1 MIGKY
6 PQELIRRSKATGKT
20 ERWLLK
26 EDVLGLIDESVDW
39 YKTSIKSMGI
49 GEARRFCVDF
59 KKHLEELKARIKG

>member
-26 EDVLGLIDESVDW
+26 EDVLGLIDFQLE
-39 YKTSIKSMGI
+39 Y
-49 GEARRFCVDF
+49 CVLLSTE
-59 KKHLEELKARIKG
+59 KRILNKLKARIKGR